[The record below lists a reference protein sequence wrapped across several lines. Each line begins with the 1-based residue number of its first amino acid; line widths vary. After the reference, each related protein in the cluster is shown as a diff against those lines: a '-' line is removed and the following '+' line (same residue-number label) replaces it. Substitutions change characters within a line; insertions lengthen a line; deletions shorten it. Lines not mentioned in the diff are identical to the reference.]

1 MQKIINKLFNKKV
14 TLNHL
19 TKTLHECRDQKII
32 DNEALAMIEG
42 VLNVAT
48 MQVRDIMIPR
58 AQMVVINFDQNIEDI
73 VNIIIDSKHSRFPI
87 ICEHKDDIKGILLAK
102 DVLNHFKKNDKNFE
116 IKEYTRSVFF
126 VPESKKLDNL
136 LHEFQVKHAHMAI
149 VVDEYGN
156 VAGLVT
162 IEDVIEMIVGDI
174 EDEGFIDDEALSITK
189 NDDNSFVIL
198 GSTTLEEINEVIG
211 TNIKN
216 NDFDTIGGL
225 IAAKLGYIPKPGK
238 LVKLYGY
245 KFDIKKSNAKQILAI
260 EVTKN

>member
-1 MQKIINKLFNKKV
+1 MQKIINKLLNKKV

-58 AQMVVINFDQNIEDI
+58 AQMVVINFVQNIEDI

-102 DVLNHFKKNDKNFE
+102 DVLNHFKKNDENFE
-116 IKEYTRSVFF
+116 IKEYTRPVFF

-174 EDEGFIDDEALSITK
+174 EDEGFIDDEP
-189 NDDNSFVIL
+189 F
-198 GSTTLEEINEVIG
+198 E
-211 TNIKN
+211 
-216 NDFDTIGGL
+216 GGK
-225 IAAKLGYIPKPGK
+225 AE
-238 LVKLYGY
+238 
-245 KFDIKKSNAKQILAI
+245 
-260 EVTKN
+260 EVTIEIGSNTMIPGFEDGLRDLSKGDKKDLNV